1 MHEILN
7 SLIKNPSQKFQQ
19 QLINFEK
26 PQIFSKTPK
35 PRSKCMKCMKNERK
49 RTNTKWFEARKC
61 QKSRGLK
68 V

>member
-7 SLIKNPSQKFQQ
+7 SFNQKPIQKFQ

-26 PQIFSKTPK
+26 AQNFSKTPK
-35 PRSKCMKCMKNERK
+35 PRSKCMKNERK
-49 RTNTKWFEARKC
+49 RTHTKWLEARKGR
-61 QKSRGLK
+61 KSRGLK